1 MGMDVGGPSVM
12 GLYNGTERQGAPP
25 DTGRRF
31 GTQLSAQELAHR
43 QRYAPPAVP
52 GQQDISD
59 LLQANGGPGIGPG
72 QGQVPQDYNLTEGMP
87 VKYSVPTAQKENL
100 ATRELVRKAIRDSEA
115 GQKSG
120 VVRTDPI
127 TDEEVQ
133 YVKYMKDQAEVA
145 DLDRYVNTFF
155 DLRKPGN
162 MPKLM
167 EIYPQFIERRIQ
179 QIKTDYEYAIR
190 SQMIDQW
197 GVNTF
202 DDLLF
207 LYWRDQGKIKGP
219 RLTTQN
225 SVDHRYTAGYLS
237 PFYWGLDTR
246 NPNGLR
252 LPYATAK
259 YGKRPGD
266 TDADAD
272 KWILPDDIDQPLTAQ
287 RNVEA
292 YAKALYDTDASAPGG
307 AGSAQRYDP
316 GRARLNPRP

>member
-1 MGMDVGGPSVM
+1 M

-25 DTGRRF
+25 DTGRAF
-31 GTQLSAQELAHR
+31 GTQLSAMELAHR

-52 GQQDISD
+52 GKQNTDNLD
-59 LLQANGGPGIGPG
+59 IGPG
-72 QGQVPQDYNLTEGMP
+72 RDQVPQDYNLTEGMP

-100 ATRELVRKAIRDSEA
+100 ATREIVRNAIRESGA
-115 GQKSG
+115 GDKGG
-120 VVRTDPI
+120 VIRTDPI

-167 EIYPQFIERRIQ
+167 EIYPQFIERRIK

-207 LYWRDQGKIKGP
+207 LYWRDQGKISGP
-219 RLTTQN
+219 SLTDQR
-225 SVDHRYTAGYLS
+225 SVDHKYTAGYLS

-246 NPNGLR
+246 NPGGIR
-252 LPYATAK
+252 LPYASAK
-259 YGKRPGD
+259 YGRHPD
-266 TDADAD
+266 NADSWTLSELD
-272 KWILPDDIDQPLTAQ
+272 NQPLTNQ

-292 YAKALYDTDASAPGG
+292 YAKALYDTENSTPGG
-307 AGSAQRYDP
+307 AGSAATYSA
-316 GRARLNPRP
+316 GRVRLNPRP

>member
-1 MGMDVGGPSVM
+1 MK
-12 GLYNGTERQGAPP
+12 LYNAAGEQGAPP
-25 DTGRRF
+25 DTGRAF
-31 GTQLSAQELAHR
+31 GTSLSAAELAHR

-52 GQQDISD
+52 GQQDIGN
-59 LLQANGGPGIGPG
+59 LLQANGGPGIGPRP
-72 QGQVPQDYNLTEGMP
+72 GQVPQDYNLTEGMP

-100 ATRELVRKAIRDSEA
+100 ATREIVRNAIRESEA
-115 GQKSG
+115 GNKAG
-120 VVRTDPI
+120 VIRTDPI
-127 TDEEVQ
+127 TDEEVE

-162 MPKLM
+162 MPMLM
-167 EIYPQFIERRIQ
+167 EIYPQFIERRIK

-207 LYWRDQGKIKGP
+207 LYWRDQGKISGP
-219 RLTTQN
+219 NLTDQR
-225 SVDHRYTAGYLS
+225 SVDHQYTAGYLS

-246 NPNGLR
+246 NPGGIR
-252 LPYATAK
+252 LPYASAK
-259 YGKRPGD
+259 YGKKP
-266 TDADAD
+266 AN
-272 KWILPDDIDQPLTAQ
+272 PDDWTLSDQENQPLSNQ

-292 YAKALYDTDASAPGG
+292 YAKALYNTDTSTAPVG
-307 AGSAQRYDP
+307 AAAYDP
-316 GRARLNPRP
+316 GRRRPVPASIG